1 MSSASMA
8 AWLLVKAP
16 PESATLLPVSA
27 ARQTLSVRL
36 EFVRLISPPL
46 MFTEARLLASIV
58 LAMLLYPEQSVV
70 MLPPEMFSSPATTL
84 IAVCP
89 PLDTMVPLPMLR
101 RPLVTCMSS
110 LLRAAPVR
118 VMPSGMLMVRSLL

>member
-16 PESATLLPVSA
+16 PESVTLLPASA
-27 ARQTLSVRL
+27 ARQTLSVRS

-70 MLPPEMFSSPATTL
+70 MLPPEMFSSPGHDPYRRLPAL
-84 IAVCP
+84 GHDGAVA
-89 PLDTMVPLPMLR
+89 DVQA
-101 RPLVTCMSS
+101 PLVTCMSS

-118 VMPSGMLMVRSLL
+118 